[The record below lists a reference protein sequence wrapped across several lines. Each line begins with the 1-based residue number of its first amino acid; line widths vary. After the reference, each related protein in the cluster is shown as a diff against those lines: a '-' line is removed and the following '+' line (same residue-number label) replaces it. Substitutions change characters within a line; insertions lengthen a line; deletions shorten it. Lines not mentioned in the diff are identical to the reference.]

1 MAKRRRK
8 YANGQGSITHV
19 KGKKSPWWARLPAT
33 YDSSGKEHRKT
44 VGFFKTQKE
53 AQNALD
59 SYTLIDD
66 IKTFKDIYTEYK
78 KTDDFLNLTK
88 KTKDR
93 YEDAFL
99 SFKPLWNKNIMDIK
113 ALQLQKC
120 INAKVLEGY
129 YATED
134 GKRVR
139 KEYSKDSISRLK
151 HVASKIYNFAER
163 HDLVDKN
170 RARVLEVKG
179 LDPKPEKTIF
189 FADEIDKLFNSIPYN
204 PYARHVL
211 AMIFTGMRTSE
222 YRNLKVDN
230 IDFEN
235 KMITDFGI
243 KTNKG
248 RKRIMFIHEKIED
261 ILLELAEE
269 STTGYIVENITMNRQ
284 NKKATHPSDQTFR
297 KGIFNKA
304 LEKAGLEKTI
314 PKQCRYTFATIAH
327 LSGISDMDLMDL
339 MGHESIMTTK
349 NSYIQT
355 IDFYLMQQ
363 LQTYDF
369 RKALKLA

>member
-1 MAKRRRK
+1 
-8 YANGQGSITHV
+8 
-19 KGKKSPWWARLPAT
+19 
-33 YDSSGKEHRKT
+33 
-44 VGFFKTQKE
+44 
-53 AQNALD
+53 
-59 SYTLIDD
+59 
-66 IKTFKDIYTEYK
+66 
-78 KTDDFLNLTK
+78 
-88 KTKDR
+88 
-93 YEDAFL
+93 
-99 SFKPLWNKNIMDIK
+99 MDIK

-120 INAKVLEGY
+120 IDAKVLAGY
-129 YATED
+129 YAIEN

-151 HVASKIYNFAER
+151 HVASKIYNFAEM

-170 RARVLEVKG
+170 RAKVLEVKG

-189 FADEIDKLFNSIPYN
+189 FADDIDKLFKSIPYN
-204 PYARHVL
+204 PHARHVL
-211 AMIFTGMRTSE
+211 SMIFTGMRTSE
-222 YRNLKVDN
+222 YRNLKTDN
-230 IDFEN
+230 FDFKN
-235 KMITDFGI
+235 KMIKDFGI

-248 RKRIMFIHEKIED
+248 RRRIMFIHEKIED
-261 ILLELAEE
+261 ILFELAKE
-269 STTGYIVENITMNRQ
+269 STTGYIVENTTINRQ
-284 NKKATHPSDQTFR
+284 NKKPTHPSDYTFR
-297 KGIFNKA
+297 KSIFNVA

-327 LSGISDMDLMDL
+327 LSGISDIDLMDL